1 MKIHDR
7 YALTRVI
14 NAAGAFTPLGVSRS
28 SAAVGRAAGEA
39 LGEFFVMDE
48 LQEAAGAAI
57 ARLSGGE
64 AGAVTHCVAAA
75 ITLCVAAAVA
85 GGAAARVAALPDT
98 TGMPTRVVI
107 PAGHVIDYGHS
118 ILQAIRLA
126 GATPVVAGSERR
138 CTIEDLEAE
147 LAHGETAPDET
158 AHGETAPDE
167 TAQDETACLLLVSSR
182 LTRGEAVDLAGAVA
196 AAHRRGVP
204 AIVDGAAQ
212 DLRIGELLATG
223 ADLVL
228 VSAQKYLAA
237 PTAGLV
243 IGRADLVAA
252 VRAHEKGIGRAMKA
266 SKEAICG
273 VLAAIEER
281 EATDPAAW
289 QRAQDEKVAG
299 FVRRAE
305 TLPGVG
311 AAVVADPTGAP
322 FSRARLTIVPTRA
335 GMDAAALAQALMS
348 GTPPVWVMKQ
358 GLDEGQVNLEL
369 VPLHAG
375 EVETILARL
384 AEILV

>member
-48 LQEAAGAAI
+48 LQDAAGAAI

-64 AGAVTHCVAAA
+64 AGAVTHCVAAG
-75 ITLCVAAAVA
+75 ITLSIAAAMA

-147 LAHGETAPDET
+147 LAHGETA
-158 AHGETAPDE
+158 HGG

-196 AAHRRGVP
+196 AAHRRGLP
-204 AIVDGAAQ
+204 AIIDGAAQ
-212 DLRIGELLATG
+212 DLRIAELLATG

-281 EATDPAAW
+281 ETADPAAW

-305 TLPGVG
+305 TIPGV
-311 AAVVADPTGAP
+311 AAALVADPTGAP

-335 GMDAAALAQALMS
+335 GMDAAALAQALRS

-369 VPLHAG
+369 VPLDAG

>member
-48 LQEAAGAAI
+48 LQDAAGAAI

-64 AGAVTHCVAAA
+64 AGAVTHCVAAG
-75 ITLCVAAAVA
+75 ITLSIAAAMA

-147 LAHGETAPDET
+147 LPHG
-158 AHGETAPDE
+158 
-167 TAQDETACLLLVSSR
+167 ETACLLLVSSR

-196 AAHRRGVP
+196 AAHRRGLP

-212 DLRIGELLATG
+212 DLRIAALLATG

-281 EATDPAAW
+281 ETADPAAW

-305 TLPGVG
+305 TIPGI
-311 AAVVADPTGAP
+311 AAALVADPTGAP
-322 FSRARLTIVPTRA
+322 FSRARLTVDPARA
-335 GMDAAALAQALMS
+335 GMDAAALAQALRS

-369 VPLHAG
+369 VPLDAG

-384 AEILV
+384 AEILAA

>member
-1 MKIHDR
+1 
-7 YALTRVI
+7 
-14 NAAGAFTPLGVSRS
+14 LGVSRS

-64 AGAVTHCVAAA
+64 AGAVTHCVAAG
-75 ITLCVAAAVA
+75 ITLSVAAAMA

-126 GATPVVAGSERR
+126 GATPVVAGSEQR

-147 LAHGETAPDET
+147 LAHGETA
-158 AHGETAPDE
+158 HG
-167 TAQDETACLLLVSSR
+167 ETACLLLVSSR

-196 AAHRRGVP
+196 AAHRRGLP
-204 AIVDGAAQ
+204 AIIDGAAQ
-212 DLRIGELLATG
+212 DLRIAALLATG

-281 EATDPAAW
+281 QATDPAAW
-289 QRAQDEKVAG
+289 RRAQDEKVAG
-299 FVRRAE
+299 FVEKAK
-305 TLPGVG
+305 TLPGVA

-322 FSRARLTIVPTRA
+322 FSRARLTVVPTRA
-335 GMDAAALAQALMS
+335 GMDAAALAQALRS

-369 VPLHAG
+369 VPLDAG

-384 AEILV
+384 AEILAA

>member
-147 LAHGETAPDET
+147 LAHGETAQDET
-158 AHGETAPDE
+158 AHGETAHG
-167 TAQDETACLLLVSSR
+167 ETACLLLVSSR

-369 VPLHAG
+369 VPLDAG